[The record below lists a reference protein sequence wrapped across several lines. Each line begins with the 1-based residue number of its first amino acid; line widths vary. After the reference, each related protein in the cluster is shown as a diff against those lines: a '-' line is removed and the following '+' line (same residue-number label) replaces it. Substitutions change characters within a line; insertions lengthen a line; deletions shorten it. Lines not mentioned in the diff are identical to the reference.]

1 MNNILIELLEI
12 IVYLG
17 LLFLAFFIDFISED
31 KKPDNVLTPYL
42 LGSWATII
50 IRLLE
55 RGG

>member
-1 MNNILIELLEI
+1 MKYLLEI

-17 LLFLAFFIDFISED
+17 LLILACFIDFISED
-31 KKPDNVLTPYL
+31 KKPNNVLTPYL

-50 IRLLE
+50 IILLE

>member
-1 MNNILIELLEI
+1 MKYLLEI

-17 LLFLAFFIDFISED
+17 LLILACFTDFISDDES
-31 KKPDNVLTPYL
+31 PNNILVPYL

-50 IRLLE
+50 IILLE